1 MFIVTPYFFL
11 KLVQK
16 LRKKSLHFSEL
27 LFDSSKTNSCQLSYL
42 KQNFWLAPNVTNAQ
56 KRLLRYPQPCTLV
69 PRVIFFFKKKD
80 LLLSSSTAKRCARD
94 DAARLWSRYPEII
107 ILM

>member
-56 KRLLRYPQPCTLV
+56 KRLLRYPQPCNLV
-69 PRVIFFFKKKD
+69 PRVIFFLKKKTFCCLHLQRKD
-80 LLLSSSTAKRCARD
+80 ALGTMLLGSGHVTQKL
-94 DAARLWSRYPEII
+94 
-107 ILM
+107 